1 MYNDR
6 RRRPQCDSTV
16 GCCSLLSKRPHS
28 LTVLAP
34 IRAGEEAALRDV
46 LRPIGD
52 DIKAKATIV
61 ASARPHI
68 DFPSSRRIHFAR
80 FAILRDPQRGPA
92 AARLLFSSN
101 YDGTLDS
108 HISELIEI
116 TSDMDAV
123 WGRCE
128 GYQGVGAFPAFI
140 RAHAHESAAFYIAFR
155 EGTVETIQRAGALR
169 RHVRDV
175 VETGG
180 PSALA
185 SLLKEPAASRTAV
198 RRATGSAAR
207 RLHLAIKR
215 FVRAAPIA
223 ADIVRVVARYGF
235 TTVFRATS
243 RIIASLN
250 RYPVFR
256 IVNWITRNRLPPRR
270 SIYSSVT
277 LDTCAAWQPVVD
289 GDESPAAFAT
299 PPTFREDV
307 VTQNQLTLVTVVDP
321 QHVQRLKAVLAGIG
335 SYATRLSPPG
345 SLIGIRTIHFVK
357 WLLVDG
363 DRRLIL
369 LSDYDGSWENYIDEF
384 AEMILSGLDAIWET
398 SLGYPPDGA
407 RDLPAF
413 KRFLR
418 GHQVP
423 AEVFFSAYP
432 DQTILNVRSNLRL
445 ASAMDTASE
454 PLKNLLPTL

>member
-1 MYNDR
+1 M
-6 RRRPQCDSTV
+6 PESTPSGV
-16 GCCSLLSKRPHS
+16 PHT
-28 LTVLAP
+28 LTVLAA

-52 DIKAKATIV
+52 DIKAKTITV
-61 ASARPHI
+61 ANARPHI
-68 DFPSSRRIHFAR
+68 DFLHSRRIHFAR
-80 FAILRDPQRGPA
+80 FAILADPRRGPT
-92 AARLLFSSN
+92 AARLLYSSN

-108 HISELIEI
+108 HIAELIEI
-116 TSDMDAV
+116 TSDMDAI

-128 GYQGVGAFPAFI
+128 GYQGVAAFPAFI
-140 RAHAHESAAFYIAFR
+140 RAHAHESDALYIAFR
-155 EGTVETIQRAGALR
+155 EGTVETIKRAGALR
-169 RHVRDV
+169 SRVRDV
-175 VETGG
+175 LETGG

-185 SLLKEPAASRTAV
+185 SLLKEASV
-198 RRATGSAAR
+198 SHTGLRGAAR
-207 RLHLAIKR
+207 RAVQSVHQAIKR
-215 FVRAAPIA
+215 FLRAAPIA
-223 ADIVRVVARYGF
+223 ADVVRAVARYGF
-235 TTVFRATS
+235 PTVLRATG

-256 IVNWITRNRLPPRR
+256 LVNSITRNRLPPRQ
-270 SIYSSVT
+270 SVYSSMT
-277 LDTCAAWQPVVD
+277 LDTCAAWQPLAN

-307 VTQNQLTLVTVVDP
+307 ITQNQLTLVTVVDP
-321 QHVQRLKAVLAGIG
+321 QRVPRVKAVLTGID

-345 SLIGIRTIHFVK
+345 SLIGISTIHFVK
-357 WLLVDG
+357 WLLVDE

-432 DQTILNVRSNLRL
+432 DQTILNVARNLRL
-445 ASAMDTASE
+445 ARAMDTGSE
-454 PLKNLLPTL
+454 PLANVLPTL